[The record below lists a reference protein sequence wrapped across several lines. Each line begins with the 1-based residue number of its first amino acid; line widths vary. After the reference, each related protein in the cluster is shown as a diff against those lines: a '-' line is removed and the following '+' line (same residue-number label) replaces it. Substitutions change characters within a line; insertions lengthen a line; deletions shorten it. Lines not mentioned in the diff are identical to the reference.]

1 MRAVLWKELRSFLSS
16 LIAYLV
22 ISVFLVMTGLFMW
35 VFKDTSVL
43 EYNYAGLEQL
53 FSIGPLV
60 FIFLIPAIT
69 MRSFS
74 EERQQGTIELL
85 ATKPLTDTQIILGK
99 YFANLILVLLAI
111 LPTLIYFYSVYQL
124 GAPKGNIDTGA
135 VIGSYIGLCF
145 LASIFVAIG
154 LFCSSIS
161 QNQIVAFILAAF
173 LCFFMHWAFSY
184 LSNLSIFF
192 GTWDD
197 VVQKIGINHH
207 YNAISKGKINSQDV
221 IYFVSVA
228 AAFIWFTHVSLAKR
242 KWA

>member
-1 MRAVLWKELRSFLSS
+1 
-16 LIAYLV
+16 
-22 ISVFLVMTGLFMW
+22 MW

>member
-22 ISVFLVMTGLFMW
+22 VSVFLIMTGLFMW

-60 FIFLIPAIT
+60 FTFLIPAIT

-74 EERQQGTIELL
+74 EEHQQGTIELL

-99 YFANLILVLLAI
+99 YFANVILVLLAI

-124 GAPKGNIDTGA
+124 GAPKGNIDSGA

-145 LASIFVAIG
+145 LAAIFVAIG
-154 LFCSSIS
+154 LFCSSVS
-161 QNQIVAFILAAF
+161 SNQIVSFILAAF

-207 YNAISKGKINSQDV
+207 YNAISKGKISSQDV

-228 AAFIWFTHVSLAKR
+228 SAFIWFTHVSLAKR

>member
-1 MRAVLWKELRSFLSS
+1 VRAVLWKELRSFLSS

-60 FIFLIPAIT
+60 FTFLIPAIT

-74 EERQQGTIELL
+74 EEKQQGTIELL

-99 YFANLILVLLAI
+99 YFANVILVLLAI
-111 LPTLIYFYSVYQL
+111 VPTLIYFYSIYQL
-124 GAPKGNIDTGA
+124 GAPKGNIDVGA
-135 VIGSYIGLCF
+135 VIGSYIGLSF
-145 LASIFVAIG
+145 LAAIFVAIG

-161 QNQIVAFILAAF
+161 SNQIVAFILAAF

-207 YNAISKGKINSQDV
+207 YNAISKGKISSQDV

-228 AAFIWFTHVSLAKR
+228 GAFIWFTHVSLAKR
-242 KWA
+242 KWS

>member
-1 MRAVLWKELRSFLSS
+1 MRAVFWKELRSFLSS

-35 VFKDTSVL
+35 VFKDSSLL

-53 FSIGPLV
+53 FSIGPMV
-60 FIFLIPAIT
+60 FIFLIPAVT

-74 EERQQGTIELL
+74 EEHQQGTIELL

-99 YFANLILVLLAI
+99 YFANVCLVILAI
-111 LPTLIYFYSVYQL
+111 LPTLIYYFSVYQL
-124 GAPKGNIDTGA
+124 GSPKGNIDTGA
-135 VIGSYIGLCF
+135 VIGSYIGLMF

-154 LFCSSIS
+154 LWASSIS
-161 QNQIVAFILAAF
+161 SNQIVSFILAAF
-173 LCFFMHWAFSY
+173 LCFVMHWAFAY

-197 VVQKIGINHH
+197 VVQKIGISHH
-207 YNAISKGKINSQDV
+207 YNAISKGKIDSQNV
-221 IYFVSVA
+221 IYFISVIC
-228 AAFIWFTHVSLAKR
+228 AFIWFTHISLAKR